1 MTEQTDAT
9 GETATPPVAS
19 ADPPVS
25 APAEVTA
32 IAATLAAEMPEVQP
46 HAVAAARAETLSQ
59 NGRDV
64 NGEAFN
70 PSLHVAGP
78 EGKGK
83 LNGKGAWEKKRGRK
97 ASATPGAASVSS
109 TGSRVGTGEPPP
121 PSKEQ
126 IQRASGAGAANLFF
140 VACMVIGGEEWQPQ
154 IDPRTGL
161 NEKVMME
168 SVFGDYFV
176 ATGKSDLPPGWALAA
191 GIGMYA
197 AKRFT
202 MPKTLN
208 RVQRV
213 KMWIGG
219 KIYAWRMRKR
229 KSTVQPYQA
238 MDGERDP
245 RDRATWAGSGSD
257 GATGDRAERG

>member
-1 MTEQTDAT
+1 MSENPGAAAAAT
-9 GETATPPVAS
+9 PVAS
-19 ADPPVS
+19 SEATASADVS
-25 APAEVTA
+25 T

-46 HAVAAARAETLSQ
+46 HAVEAARQESQ
-59 NGRDV
+59 SQIGLDV
-64 NGEAFN
+64 NGDKFDSAI
-70 PSLHVAGP
+70 HVAGP
-78 EGKGK
+78 DGNGKK
-83 LNGKGAWEKKRGRK
+83 NAKGAWERKRGRK
-97 ASATPGAASVSS
+97 AGTASTSQAAPNAPK
-109 TGSRVGTGEPPP
+109 SRVGSGEPPP

-126 IQRASGAGAANLFF
+126 LARISGAGAANLFF

-154 IDPRTGL
+154 IDPKTGL

-176 ATGKSDLPPGWALAA
+176 ATGKQDLPPGWALVA

-208 RVQRV
+208 RLQKV

-229 KSTVQPYQA
+229 KSTVQPYETI
-238 MDGERDP
+238 DGERDP
-245 RDRATWAGSGSD
+245 RDRRVWTEGASSGNPDS
-257 GATGDRAERG
+257 RS